1 MASNDEPD
9 IKATLGHLRAGIAA
23 TFANAVMT
31 ATIERLSF
39 LAGAVILFLSFF
51 QVSVKWFSIAPTS
64 KGGALAAGISLMV
77 AGALWGVVVAPRV
90 LRRSSG
96 EASDAI
102 SAAAKGG
109 RAPEAN
115 DREFMFKVF
124 DLAMPA
130 AFVKR
135 IKSDGTPSAG
145 DAVDILHNSRYF
157 RFQDSPGTKALP
169 DSPRYAKIWMDHR
182 AGDVLAEKCGRSIQV
197 EYPGFAYENGELR
210 PILTF
215 KTKIDHGP
223 NSYIVGWYVP
233 IDLKGVRPDADRLQ
247 LAHEVD
253 QVKFRVVLAE
263 DKQKG
268 MTAQLGAAVKDNLR
282 G

>member
-1 MASNDEPD
+1 MASNHDPEG
-9 IKATLGHLRAGIAA
+9 ITAFSHLRAGITA
-23 TFANAVMT
+23 TLANALAT
-31 ATIERLSF
+31 ATIERVLLLSGVTIF
-39 LAGAVILFLSFF
+39 FLSIFRVNF
-51 QVSVKWFSIAPTS
+51 SWFSIAPIIS
-64 KGGALAAGISLMV
+64 NRGALIAGVCLMV
-77 AGALWGVVVAPRV
+77 GGILWAVVAPH
-90 LRRSSG
+90 LLHRSSA
-96 EASDAI
+96 ETFDSV
-102 SAAAKGG
+102 SAAGKSG
-109 RAPEAN
+109 RAPEAF

-135 IKSDGTPSAG
+135 IKSDGAPTG
-145 DAVDILHNSRYF
+145 GTAVDILHNSRYF
-157 RFQDSPGTKALP
+157 RFQDSPRTTALP
-169 DSPRYAKIWMDHR
+169 DSPRYTKIWMDHR
-182 AGDVLAEKCGRSIQV
+182 EGDRLAEKSDRSIQV

-233 IDLKGVRPDADRLQ
+233 IDLEGVPPDADRLQ
-247 LAHEVD
+247 LDHEVD
-253 QVKFRVVLAE
+253 QIKFRLVLAE

-268 MTAQLGAAVKDNLR
+268 MTAQLGEAVKDSLR